1 MEMSIFYTFP
11 VVIGFSPEAYTVAE
25 DVDGGIVTLGVAVLQ
40 GLLGIPVYV
49 NFSTVDGTAIG
60 TLLCNIP
67 KHTFKYSQ
75 Q

>member
-11 VVIGFSPEAYTVAE
+11 VVIGFSPEEYTVAE
-25 DVDGGIVTLGVAVLQ
+25 DVDGGIVTLEVTVLQ

-60 TLLCNIP
+60 MLLCNIP
-67 KHTFKYSQ
+67 NHTFMYSQ